1 MLSIFGAI
9 FSGIGAVVKGIFGL
23 KTEQANIVQQA
34 IKAASDVNNS
44 EAQREMAQAQIL
56 VSEMNSGSWLG
67 RNWRPLLMM
76 VFCGIIISFWFGYV
90 PPHLN
95 APMSP
100 MMMEIFELIKIGM
113 GGYIGGRSIEKIFNT
128 LNLGKVLKAF
138 IEKKVL

>member
-1 MLSIFGAI
+1 MGIFSLIFG
-9 FSGIGAVVKGIFGL
+9 GITSFISGIFGL
-23 KTEQANIVQQA
+23 KQSQANIIEQA
-34 IKAASDVNNS
+34 IRVAGDVNAS

-56 VSEMNSGSWLG
+56 VAEMNSGSWIG